1 MVDSFS
7 NLIIETIGSDFD
19 VLNSAAAF
27 EMGWDHEL
35 MQRIQCCI
43 YALINNTRIAIDEY
57 CSFGLWMCCSVR
69 WKPSISELADGACC
83 KREES
88 MNKVHSLLNN
98 SKSSMTNHKNRSVGI
113 LLHGSEPQE
122 DTSLNFEGYWNAKH
136 PGGIAI
142 KIKIC
147 TSWTE
152 IPGSE
157 GQRWIL
163 GLKNV
168 KCLSTK
174 IPPLF
179 LASTVSALHRN
190 AHIWNASHPLLVT
203 YYCRVT
209 VYSPGMEAKKLTID
223 ICVSFPGFETGSFWT
238 KTHECTDSAIRTVVP
253 NGS

>member
-7 NLIIETIGSDFD
+7 NLIIETIGSDSD

-43 YALINNTRIAIDEY
+43 YALINITRIAIDEY

-69 WKPSISELADGACC
+69 WKPSVSELADGACC

-122 DTSLNFEGYWNAKH
+122 DTSLKFEGYWNAKH

-157 GQRWIL
+157 GQCWIL

-168 KCLSTK
+168 KCWSTK
-174 IPPLF
+174 IPHHSRRMACAVLTTCMRSIT
-179 LASTVSALHRN
+179 LIERSTDRSWSDCLRYSIVVGALTGESWPHCFDEN
-190 AHIWNASHPLLVT
+190 FTHMTSH
-203 YYCRVT
+203 
-209 VYSPGMEAKKLTID
+209 E
-223 ICVSFPGFETGSFWT
+223 
-238 KTHECTDSAIRTVVP
+238 
-253 NGS
+253 